1 MTARRSQSGPPTI
14 ELDGRRY
21 VVLRET
27 EYERLLAS
35 AREPAD
41 SGGGWAAWEQDAA
54 RLAER
59 LAERRR
65 DAGLT
70 QTALARA
77 AGLRVETLNRIERGH
92 QSPDFAT
99 VRKLVA
105 ALGAARAPGSGTS
118 QRKGGG
124 SR

>member
-1 MTARRSQSGPPTI
+1 MAGRRPLSGPPTI

-27 EYERLLAS
+27 EYERLVA
-35 AREPAD
+35 AAQEPAS

-54 RLAER
+54 VLAQR

-70 QTALARA
+70 QAALARA

-99 VRKLVA
+99 VRKLIA
-105 ALGAARAPGSGTS
+105 ALRATGAAAGR
-118 QRKGGG
+118 RKGGG
-124 SR
+124 R